1 MAFLDGLSPAQLL
14 YPDLDTE
21 LASTRKMIAL
31 VPDGNDDYRPHE
43 KSMKLGPLATHIA
56 ELPSFGN
63 VLLTTDFLDFAATPF
78 APKAFTTT
86 AERLE
91 EFDRNAA
98 EFTSS
103 VSAASWNDL
112 SQRWQLKM
120 GEVVYVDD
128 QKSNL
133 VRSFAISHLAHHRA
147 QLGVYL
153 RLLGV
158 PIPGTYGPSA
168 DEM

>member
-1 MAFLDGLSPAQLL
+1 MAFPEGLSPAQLL
-14 YPDLDTE
+14 YPDLDSE

-31 VPDGNDDYRPHE
+31 VPDGNDEYRPHD
-43 KSMKLGPLATHIA
+43 KSMKLGPLTTHIA
-56 ELPSFGN
+56 ELPSFGK
-63 VLLTTDFLDFAATPF
+63 VLLTTEMLDFAATPF
-78 APKAFTTT
+78 APKAFNTT
-86 AERLE
+86 AERLD

-98 EFTSS
+98 EFTSA
-103 VSAASWNDL
+103 VGGATWADL
-112 SQRWQLKM
+112 SQRWQLRM
-120 GEVVYVDD
+120 GEAVYVDD

-133 VRSFAISHLAHHRA
+133 VRSFAINHLAHHRA

-158 PIPGTYGPSA
+158 AIPGTYGPSA